1 MYDIL
6 EKTGFY
12 SMKNS
17 KGQNSVKMKDA
28 INDLPKAIE
37 KLRNSSLYIQS
48 DENEESVEIILKI

>member
-1 MYDIL
+1 
-6 EKTGFY
+6 
-12 SMKNS
+12 MKNS

-37 KLRNSSLYIQS
+37 KLRNSLLYIQS